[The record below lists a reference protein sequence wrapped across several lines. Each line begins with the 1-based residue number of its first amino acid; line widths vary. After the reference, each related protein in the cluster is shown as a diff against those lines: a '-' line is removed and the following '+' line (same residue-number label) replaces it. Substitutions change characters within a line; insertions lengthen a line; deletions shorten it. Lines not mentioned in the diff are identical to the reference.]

1 MEEKNSDR
9 RTARTRKAIID
20 AFIALLTEKELN
32 KVTVQEI
39 ADRADIN
46 RATFY
51 KHYLDVYDLYDK
63 VEQEILVDWS
73 MLILKLEEL
82 DTDEFF
88 SQLVDHIYEKRDV
101 FTMIFSFNTPIELR
115 SKIFKSLEGLFK
127 QMAAEKLD
135 TDLKDDTLSFRT
147 NYRSMGCISVMVK
160 WVSEGYKQ
168 PKEFIVKL
176 ISELDAN
183 TEKLL

>member
-51 KHYLDVYDLYDK
+51 KHYLDVYDLYEK
-63 VEQEILVDWS
+63 IEQ
-73 MLILKLEEL
+73 
-82 DTDEFF
+82 
-88 SQLVDHIYEKRDV
+88 
-101 FTMIFSFNTPIELR
+101 
-115 SKIFKSLEGLFK
+115 KSLSIG
-127 QMAAEKLD
+127 AC
-135 TDLKDDTLSFRT
+135 SFSSWKNWIRM
-147 NYRSMGCISVMVK
+147 SFSVSLWIIYMK
-160 WVSEGYKQ
+160 SATYL
-168 PKEFIVKL
+168 P
-176 ISELDAN
+176 
-183 TEKLL
+183 